1 MAKASIELIEI
12 LRNTANKLEQSQAYQ
27 WGHMGSCNCGFLAQ
41 GITHLRKDE
50 IHTRAM
56 QGYGDWTEQL
66 NDYCPTSG
74 LPMDD
79 LISQMIAFGFD
90 ADDLKNLERLTD
102 KRVLMQLPIEE
113 RNLQHNYK
121 QDVVKYLRTWAVV
134 LEEEL
139 LQKITLPNLNAQPT
153 IL

>member
-12 LRNTANKLEQSQAYQ
+12 LRKTANKLEQSQVYQ

-41 GITHLRKDE
+41 EITHLRKDE
-50 IHTRAM
+50 IHNRAM
-56 QGYGDWTEQL
+56 QGYGDWSEQL

-79 LISQMIAFGFD
+79 LISEMIAFGFD
-90 ADDLKNLERLTD
+90 ADDLKNLERLSD
-102 KRVLMQLPIEE
+102 KRILQQLPLEA
-113 RNLQHNYK
+113 RNLHYNYK
-121 QDVVKYLRTWAVV
+121 HDVVKYLRTWATMM
-134 LEEEL
+134 EEDL
-139 LQKITLPNLNAQPT
+139 ISKIKLHDLSTQPT